1 MTDLIQ
7 TYIQNYKEYA
17 KNYKGNQ
24 FLFIMIII
32 GALSLMFLTL
42 ALQVYLNVYKSMC
55 KHFRICDIVK

>member
-24 FLFIMIII
+24 FMFIMIII

-42 ALQVYLNVYKSMC
+42 VLQVYLNVYKSMS
-55 KHFRICDIVK
+55 KHFRICDIIK